1 MFNLYENIQSLC
13 EKRGVT
19 VSGMCV
25 AIGKSKSTL
34 SNLRNGR
41 SDTLAMRTAQLIA
54 DYLQVPLDVVLHGEK
69 EAPAAESDERNIKS
83 PTSEEIGPV
92 RRALLEE
99 IKDYSEEEA
108 ALLLARARKIKDSR

>member
-1 MFNLYENIQSLC
+1 MSTTYERIKEIC
-13 EKRGVT
+13 AERGIT
-19 VSGMCV
+19 INKMCNE
-25 AIGKSKSTL
+25 IGISYGIM
-34 SNLRNGR
+34 SNLKAGKTKSLSAETLAKIANYFNVLA
-41 SDTLAMRTAQLIA
+41 DTLLG
-54 DYLQVPLDVVLHGEK
+54 D
-69 EAPAAESDERNIKS
+69 IKS